1 MNRIEKFEVNWDP
14 YDESQVSVVHNSI
27 QSSVNVAMV
36 IRAVMERLVASHFGE
51 TILDRLFKE
60 YAHHFCKHLEK
71 EETKHGSII
80 VLSMKKLI

>member
-1 MNRIEKFEVNWDP
+1 
-14 YDESQVSVVHNSI
+14 
-27 QSSVNVAMV
+27 MV